1 MIIKFY
7 SFIQFYFDKVTLIL
21 WSGRSI
27 YMLTRVGSGWIFQPF
42 FIFFSISSFNIL
54 FATNW
59 ASIFFFILFYTRLSH
74 SHLIFVLLSN
84 KIFQHLFFFS
94 ILSFSI
100 LLILLIEDWY
110 SCFFFPTFLSIRLS
124 QSFTHGHRVTGLT
137 RFDLCFFLFFFLF
150 FFWFR
155 LSLFFYSYYLN

>member
-1 MIIKFY
+1 LIIKFY

-27 YMLTRVGSGWIFQPF
+27 YMLTRVGSGWIFQSF

-84 KIFQHLFFFS
+84 KIFQHLFFFFNF
-94 ILSFSI
+94 IFQHFI
-100 LLILLIEDWY
+100 DWGLVFM
-110 SCFFFPTFLSIRLS
+110 FFFPTFLSIRLS